1 MKRKYKILIMV
12 FIMFII
18 SMIPLSMLARPNT
31 ALNKDTVGIA
41 VKVTPANWK
50 VRKVNNLSQLSSN
63 FKNNRE
69 IDLRLKDLSGADIDG
84 KKKELLNSSFDSRT
98 KWPQNI
104 VSISLPEK
112 IMSLGKNPGLGIR
125 TLHNLGI
132 NGKNIGI
139 AIIDQR
145 LLVNHAEYKD
155 NVKSYEELHCGRE
168 TSMHGAAVAS
178 IAVGKKT
185 GIAPKSDLYYI
196 GQDPMD
202 IAQKSKINFN
212 YTARAINRIIKLNK
226 NLPQGKKIRVI
237 SISIGWNPTDVG
249 YSEVIKAVDRAK
261 KENIFVVSSSLKN
274 TYGFKFNGLGR
285 NPLSDP
291 DVSSSYNP
299 GLFWQ
304 KGYYGGKYDLNNTL
318 LVPMD
323 SRCTAS
329 PTGCKDYVFYR
340 EGGWSWSIPYIAGV
354 YALACEI
361 KPSITP
367 DEFWETALRT
377 GSAIEF
383 GKNIKSCS
391 SARIINPVKLIQS
404 LKNNS

>member
-155 NVKSYEELHCGRE
+155 NVKS
-168 TSMHGAAVAS
+168 
-178 IAVGKKT
+178 
-185 GIAPKSDLYYI
+185 LY
-196 GQDPMD
+196 
-202 IAQKSKINFN
+202 
-212 YTARAINRIIKLNK
+212 
-226 NLPQGKKIRVI
+226 
-237 SISIGWNPTDVG
+237 
-249 YSEVIKAVDRAK
+249 
-261 KENIFVVSSSLKN
+261 
-274 TYGFKFNGLGR
+274 
-285 NPLSDP
+285 
-291 DVSSSYNP
+291 
-299 GLFWQ
+299 
-304 KGYYGGKYDLNNTL
+304 
-318 LVPMD
+318 
-323 SRCTAS
+323 
-329 PTGCKDYVFYR
+329 
-340 EGGWSWSIPYIAGV
+340 
-354 YALACEI
+354 
-361 KPSITP
+361 
-367 DEFWETALRT
+367 
-377 GSAIEF
+377 SA
-383 GKNIKSCS
+383 
-391 SARIINPVKLIQS
+391 
-404 LKNNS
+404 

>member
-1 MKRKYKILIMV
+1 MKKKYKILIIV
-12 FIMFII
+12 FILFIVGMV
-18 SMIPLSMLARPNT
+18 SLNVLRKPNT
-31 ALNKDTVGIA
+31 ALNKGTAGIA
-41 VKVTPANWK
+41 VKVTPADWK
-50 VRKVNNLSQLSSN
+50 VRKLDKLPQLTSS
-63 FKNNRE
+63 FKNSKVM
-69 IDLRLKDLSGADIDG
+69 DLRSKDLSEADIGG
-84 KKKELLNSSFDSRT
+84 KEKELLNSSFDSKT

-104 VSISLPEK
+104 TSVFLPEK

-125 TLHNLGI
+125 TVHNLGV

-145 LLVNHAEYKD
+145 LLVNHDEYKD

-196 GQDPMD
+196 GQDPID
-202 IAQKSKINFN
+202 ICQKSKANFN
-212 YTARAINRIIKLNK
+212 YTAHAINRIIELNK
-226 NLPQGKKIRVI
+226 KLPRGKKIRVI
-237 SISIGWNPTDVG
+237 SISIGWGSRDVG
-249 YSEVIKAVDRAK
+249 YNEVVKAVDRAK
-261 KENIFVVSSSLKN
+261 EENIFVVSSSLKD

-291 DVSSSYNP
+291 DASSSYTP

-304 KGYYGGKYDLNNTL
+304 NEYYEGKYNLNNTL
-318 LVPMD
+318 LIPMD

-329 PTGCKDYVFYR
+329 PTGYKDYVFYR
-340 EGGWSWSIPYIAGV
+340 EGGWSWSIPYIAGI
-354 YALACEI
+354 YALSCEV

-367 DEFWETALRT
+367 DEFWRTALKT
-377 GSAIEF
+377 GSTVKF
-383 GKNIKSCS
+383 GKNSKLCS
-391 SARIINPVKLIQS
+391 SAKIINPLKLIQS